1 MSERME
7 WKIKRIQR
15 NIKQID
21 VAAYLNCSNTL
32 VSLYEN
38 EKSDMS
44 PERIKQYKL
53 FIESNN

>member
-21 VAAYLNCSNTL
+21 VAAYLKCSSTL
-32 VSLYEN
+32 ISLYEN
-38 EKSDMS
+38 NKGEMS
-44 PERIKQYKL
+44 PERINRYKQ
-53 FIESNN
+53 FIEGNN